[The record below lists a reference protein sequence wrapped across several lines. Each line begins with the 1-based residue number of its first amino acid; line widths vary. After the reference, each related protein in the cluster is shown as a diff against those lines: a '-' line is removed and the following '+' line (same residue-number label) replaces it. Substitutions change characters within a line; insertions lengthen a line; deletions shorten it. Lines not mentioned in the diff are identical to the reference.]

1 MTTNEA
7 TPASQAQTPK
17 TPDKVYVKIPKA
29 GPGQGYQAPKN
40 FQQPL
45 LQGLSTLI
53 IWLLCI
59 ALPITPAA
67 IVTMIIIK
75 APDYLWLFLPL
86 GIIVECVA
94 FFVAIGLGREAL
106 GTSGGGRY
114 TR

>member
-7 TPASQAQTPK
+7 TQTSQPPAPE
-17 TPDKVYVKIPKA
+17 KVYVKIPKA

-40 FQQPL
+40 VQQPL
-45 LQGLSTLI
+45 LQTLS
-53 IWLLCI
+53 LLFILALCV

-75 APDYLWLFLPL
+75 TPHLLWLFLPL
-86 GIIVECVA
+86 GVLVECIA
-94 FFVAIGLGREAL
+94 IFVAVGLGREAI
-106 GTSGGGRY
+106 GSAGAGKY